1 MEKFKKSKEIPHY
14 IFIFFIFYYYMLI
27 YLNLYF
33 PQSPEMA
40 ESSGKGANGE
50 SGADVGSLSA
60 DISEDLAA
68 METEAE
74 GECGQ
79 KGGESALPSA
89 MGGQMTPASVGT
101 RSPRLSATAGGGATM
116 VEEDERS

>member
-1 MEKFKKSKEIPHY
+1 
-14 IFIFFIFYYYMLI
+14 
-27 YLNLYF
+27 
-33 PQSPEMA
+33 MA
-40 ESSGKGANGE
+40 DSSGKGANGE

-74 GECGQ
+74 GDSGQ

-101 RSPRLSATAGGGATM
+101 RSPRLSAAASGGATM
-116 VEEDERS
+116 VEEDERGEQSVHEFKKTGMGEREREREREGRASGK